1 MNRTPVEK
9 HSLFNING
17 FPVLAFCTILAG
29 VVIYSAGGGIGG
41 AFFAM
46 VIVFA
51 LVGWF
56 GPKWVVVTLV
66 IMAWI
71 LLVELVKG
79 IFRSFGEVMRDG

>member
-1 MNRTPVEK
+1 
-9 HSLFNING
+9 
-17 FPVLAFCTILAG
+17 
-29 VVIYSAGGGIGG
+29 
-41 AFFAM
+41 M